1 MNLTIPEHNA
11 GRVLSAIS
19 RRRELLAM
27 YTRDMSSEFESEL
40 VDLDRTIAA
49 AVSVAVQ
56 KPANEAE
63 RYIAISKGW

>member
-40 VDLDRTIAA
+40 ADLDRTIAA
-49 AVSVAVQ
+49 AVSVAAQ

-63 RYIAISKGW
+63 RYIAISRGW